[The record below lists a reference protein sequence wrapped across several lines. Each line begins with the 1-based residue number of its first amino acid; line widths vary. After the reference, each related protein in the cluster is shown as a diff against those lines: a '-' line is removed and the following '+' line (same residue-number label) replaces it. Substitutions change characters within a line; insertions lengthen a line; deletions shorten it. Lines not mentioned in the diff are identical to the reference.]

1 MKRRTFLQMTGAASM
16 GALLGTTGA
25 IAHADDTEGN
35 IMNHTPLNR
44 ELLQGRNQNRSTVV
58 SQHGMVCTS
67 QPLASMAG
75 IDILKAGGNAIDA
88 AVAANAALSVV
99 EPMFCGPGGDLFAI
113 VWYEKDRKLYGLNAS
128 GRSPY
133 EWSLE
138 AAQSMGLTEIP
149 AMGPLAWSVPGCVSG
164 WGALLDRFG
173 AKPIADALAASIDY
187 ARNGYP
193 VSPLI
198 AESWPFA
205 ASEFPD
211 LAALYMPGGNAPK
224 YGDIFKC
231 DALANLL
238 GTIAKGGADAFYK
251 GDVAD
256 QFVAYS
262 QKVGGKLTKRDFEE
276 HEANWVDPITTSYRG
291 YDVWELPPNGQGA
304 AALQI
309 LNMLEQFDINALEP
323 NSAEQLH
330 LFVEAKKLAF
340 EDRAVYY
347 ADMDKADVPLD
358 WLISKEY
365 GKERAKLIDPK
376 RAATEVGPGVWDGS
390 KDTIYL
396 TAADKEGNMVSLIQS
411 TYYGWG
417 SHMAVPSLGFAI
429 QNRGEL
435 FALDPSHRNRLE
447 PHKRPFHTII
457 PAFVTQNG
465 NPVFSFGVMG
475 GDFQP
480 QGHAQVLMNL
490 IDFGMSVQQAG
501 EQPRV
506 RHSGSS
512 EPTGSRMH
520 AGGVV
525 SFERHIP
532 EAVVQQM
539 EAMGHTIQG
548 GHSDHGGY
556 QGIWR
561 LDDPLRWFGG
571 SDPRKDGCAM
581 GY

>member
-16 GALLGTTGA
+16 GSLLGTTGA
-25 IAHADDTEGN
+25 IAHADATEGN
-35 IMNHTPLNR
+35 AMNYAPLNR

-58 SQHGMVCTS
+58 SRHGMVCSS

-99 EPMFCGPGGDLFAI
+99 EPFNCGPGGDLFAI
-113 VWYEKDRKLYGLNAS
+113 VWIEKDRKLYGLNAS

-133 EWSLE
+133 EWSLD
-138 AAQSMGLTEIP
+138 AAKAMGLDEIP
-149 AMGPLAWSVPGCVSG
+149 GMGPLAWSVPGCVSG

-173 AKPIADALAASIDY
+173 AKSFAEVLAASIDL
-187 ARNGYP
+187 ARNGFP

-198 AESWPFA
+198 AGSWPFA

-211 LAALYMPGGNAPK
+211 LAALYMPGGSAPK
-224 YGDIFKC
+224 FGDIFTC
-231 DALANLL
+231 EVLARFLD
-238 GTIAKGGADAFYK
+238 TIAQGGADAFYK
-251 GDVAD
+251 GEVAD
-256 QFVAYS
+256 QIVAYS
-262 QKVGGKLTKRDFEE
+262 QQVGGKFTKRDFEE
-276 HEANWVDPITTSYRG
+276 HTVTWVDPVTTSYRG

-309 LNMLEQFDINALEP
+309 LNMLEQFDIGSLEP

-347 ADMDKADVPLD
+347 ADMDKADVPIE
-358 WLISKEY
+358 WLISKDY

-376 RAATEVGPGVWDGS
+376 RASVSVGPGVWDGS

-396 TAADKEGNMVSLIQS
+396 TASDKDGNMISLIQS
-411 TYYGWG
+411 LYYGWG
-417 SHMAVPSLGFAI
+417 SHMAVPSLGFPL

-435 FALDPSHRNRLE
+435 FALDPTHRNRLE

-457 PAFVTQNG
+457 PAFVTKDG
-465 NPVFSFGVMG
+465 HPVFSFGVMG

-512 EPTGSRMH
+512 EPTGSRMN
-520 AGGVV
+520 AGGGV

-532 EAVVQQM
+532 ESVVQQM

-571 SDPRKDGCAM
+571 SDPRKDGCAI

>member
-1 MKRRTFLQMTGAASM
+1 
-16 GALLGTTGA
+16 
-25 IAHADDTEGN
+25 
-35 IMNHTPLNR
+35 
-44 ELLQGRNQNRSTVV
+44 
-58 SQHGMVCTS
+58 
-67 QPLASMAG
+67 MAG

-88 AVAANAALSVV
+88 AVAANAALSIV

-113 VWYEKDRKLYGLNAS
+113 VWSEKDRKLFGLNAS

-133 EWSLE
+133 AWSLE
-138 AAQSMGLTEIP
+138 AAQSMGLTAIP
-149 AMGPLAWSVPGCVSG
+149 PMEPLAWSVPGCVSG

-173 AKPIADALAASIDY
+173 AKPFADVLAAAIDY

-198 AESWPFA
+198 AESWPFKA
-205 ASEFPD
+205 NEFPD
-211 LAALYMPGGNAPK
+211 LAALYMPGGEAPK

-231 DALANLL
+231 EPLANTLE
-238 GTIAKGGADAFYK
+238 TIAQGGADAFYK
-251 GDVAD
+251 GDIAD

-262 QKVGGKLTKRDFEE
+262 QKVGGKFTKRDFED

-309 LNMLEQFDINALEP
+309 LNMLEHFDIGALEP

-365 GKERAKLIDPK
+365 GRERAKLIDPK
-376 RAATEVGPGVWDGS
+376 RAATSVGPGVWDGS

-396 TAADKEGNMVSLIQS
+396 TAADKYGNMVSLIQS
-411 TYYGWG
+411 TFYGWG

-435 FALDPSHRNRLE
+435 FALDPKHRNRLE

-457 PAFVTQNG
+457 PAFVTKNG
-465 NPVFSFGVMG
+465 DPVFSFGVMG

-490 IDFGMSVQQAG
+490 IDFGLSVQQAG
-501 EQPRV
+501 DQPRV
-506 RHSGSS
+506 CHSGSS
-512 EPTGSRMH
+512 EPTGSKMKD
-520 AGGVV
+520 GGVV

-532 EAVVQQM
+532 DTVIQKM
-539 EAMGHTIQG
+539 EEMGHTIQG

-571 SDPRKDGCAM
+571 SDPRKDGCAI